1 MSPVKQLY
9 ELQELETAL
18 TQSQKALAD
27 VESGLEETQALDLA
41 RQRVVEQKG
50 TLESSRTEQRD
61 LDLGLGTMESHVQDV
76 EKKLYGGSVA
86 NPKELQGFQQDLRM
100 LRRQK
105 GEQEDHL
112 LAVMEHTD
120 GAEAA
125 FKTAERDLEAA
136 EAGWRQEHGHLLQ
149 EQVRLEQELARLG
162 QGRDEASA
170 GIAPSEMSLY
180 QAQKSSK
187 GTAISRVERGICQ
200 TCGLSIPSHELQR
213 ARTLPDLV
221 KCNSCGRFLYVT

>member
-18 TQSQKALAD
+18 ARSQKALTD
-27 VESGLEETQALDLA
+27 VESGLLETQAVDQA
-41 RQRVVEQKG
+41 KQRVVETKG
-50 TLESSRTEQRD
+50 ALDSTQAEQRD
-61 LDLGLGTMESHVQDV
+61 LELGLGTQESHVQDV
-76 EKKLYGGSVA
+76 EKKLYGGSIA
-86 NPKELQGFQQDLRM
+86 NAKELQGFQQDLRM

-105 GEQEDHL
+105 GEQEEHL
-112 LAVMEHTD
+112 LAVMERTD

-136 EAGWRQEHGHLLQ
+136 ETAWRQEHGHLLQ
-149 EQVRLEQELARLG
+149 EQERLAQELARLG
-162 QGRDEASA
+162 QERDEASA

-180 QAQKSSK
+180 QAYKGSK
-187 GTAISRVERGICQ
+187 GTAVSRVERGICQ

-221 KCNSCGRFLYVT
+221 KCNSCGRFLYIT

>member
-50 TLESSRTEQRD
+50 TLESARAEQRD

-105 GEQEDHL
+105 GEQEDRL
-112 LAVMEHTD
+112 LAVMERTD
-120 GAEAA
+120 GAEVA

-136 EAGWRQEHGHLLQ
+136 ETAWRQEHGHLLQ
-149 EQVRLEQELARLG
+149 EQGRLEQELARLG
-162 QGRDEASA
+162 QERDEASA

-180 QAQKSSK
+180 QAYKGSK
-187 GTAISRVERGICQ
+187 GTAVSRVERGICQ